1 MRDGLGASLARDVRV
16 QHPAAPR
23 CADDQAENTMSTNTR
38 AVLYSAIAWVMA
50 ASAQLP
56 AQAQPTDAET
66 DAQVHTL
73 QAVTIKA
80 ERKPE
85 QAQAEQAL
93 QTVAGNTALVDN
105 EQVERGRAASAED
118 VLAFQPGVFAQS
130 TSGNAAAKISIR
142 GSGLNTFY
150 GGYVLGTKFLFDGLP
165 ITGPGGTQ
173 EDLLSIAGVNY
184 TEVLYGA
191 NAFQYAA
198 TSLGGAINFV
208 THTGQTSPGT
218 YLRVEGGSY
227 GYRKQQISNGGVAGN
242 FDWYVSLLHN
252 SRDGYQDLT
261 DTNGRELVAN
271 LGYRFGPR
279 LDTRL
284 LLRYREEELI
294 NGGTLTLAQIN
305 SGSRANPA
313 PYGRKKG
320 GTTLVG
326 SKTTYVF
333 DDDARLELGVDL
345 NNYPLYNS
353 WRYSTTPNLW
363 RSTDIN
369 TSVRYLRSGDTLFGR
384 NLDTS
389 VTWSDTRLAFG
400 DARTHDRDS
409 WRLLKE
415 VRYTGSRDTVLALGG
430 ELQLDAS
437 SWLSA
442 GVSLI
447 NIDRDVRVVQST
459 TANTSVYP
467 QRYALDTWYAAPRL
481 GLRYRLTPD
490 LQAFANV
497 SRSIDPPVTWQ
508 ISGGGVATP
517 FARPLV
523 PQKATTA
530 EAGVRGSHG
539 IFDGSLTV
547 YRSWINDELLTV
559 VTQQATASTD
569 AVVANANAGPT
580 VHQGIEASLSTRVWD
595 GDDGSGLSLRQAYTL
610 NDFHYRRDAAFAQN
624 ALPGLPRQV
633 YQAELQYAHGSGF
646 YAHLDVRAAS
656 SYYVDFANTL
666 KAPGYGLL
674 GAKLGYGLPS
684 GRWSAWV
691 DLRNL
696 ANKHYATATSTA
708 YDLQGR
714 DSNVFYVGDG
724 FSVFAGASLRF

>member
-1 MRDGLGASLARDVRV
+1 MR
-16 QHPAAPR
+16 PP
-23 CADDQAENTMSTNTR
+23 
-38 AVLYSAIAWVMA
+38 
-50 ASAQLP
+50 
-56 AQAQPTDAET
+56 
-66 DAQVHTL
+66 
-73 QAVTIKA
+73 
-80 ERKPE
+80 
-85 QAQAEQAL
+85 
-93 QTVAGNTALVDN
+93 
-105 EQVERGRAASAED
+105 
-118 VLAFQPGVFAQS
+118 VLAARS
-130 TSGNAAAKISIR
+130 TSSP
-142 GSGLNTFY
+142 T
-150 GGYVLGTKFLFDGLP
+150 
-165 ITGPGGTQ
+165 PG
-173 EDLLSIAGVNY
+173 
-184 TEVLYGA
+184 
-191 NAFQYAA
+191 
-198 TSLGGAINFV
+198 
-208 THTGQTSPGT
+208 TSPGT
-218 YLRVEGGSY
+218 YLRVEAGSY
-227 GYRKQQISNGGVAGN
+227 GYRKQQISNGGAAGN

-369 TSVRYLRSGDTLFGR
+369 TSVRYLRSGDILFGR

-539 IFDGSLTV
+539 IFDGSLTI
-547 YRSWINDELLTV
+547 YRSWINDDLLTV

-580 VHQGIEASLSTRVWD
+580 VHQGIEAALSTRVWD

-633 YQAELQYAHGSGF
+633 YQAELQYAHGSAFMRISMCAQRPAITSISPIRSGRPVT
-646 YAHLDVRAAS
+646 ACWAPSSVTACRAGAG
-656 SYYVDFANTL
+656 
-666 KAPGYGLL
+666 APGSIYATWRTNITPLPPAPPTTCK
-674 GAKLGYGLPS
+674 GAIPMCSMSATVSAFLPAHRCAFECGRCLPS
-684 GRWSAWV
+684 PMSACV
-691 DLRNL
+691 RRVSEVV
-696 ANKHYATATSTA
+696 ANVHAI
-708 YDLQGR
+708 R
-714 DSNVFYVGDG
+714 
-724 FSVFAGASLRF
+724 